1 MSKSRSSSKKVP
13 ITQLNN
19 HEVTNTR
26 QALKDIKML
35 VLTRSED
42 DEILVIT
49 NQYEDDP
56 DKKELIKIKILKIS
70 PTRVKLGFDTA
81 SNVRILRPDAKRQ

>member
-1 MSKSRSSSKKVP
+1 
-13 ITQLNN
+13 
-19 HEVTNTR
+19 
-26 QALKDIKML
+26 ML

-81 SNVRILRPDAKRQ
+81 SSVRILRPAAKQQ

>member
-1 MSKSRSSSKKVP
+1 
-13 ITQLNN
+13 
-19 HEVTNTR
+19 
-26 QALKDIKML
+26 ML

-49 NQYEDDP
+49 NQYEDAP

>member
-1 MSKSRSSSKKVP
+1 
-13 ITQLNN
+13 
-19 HEVTNTR
+19 
-26 QALKDIKML
+26 ML

>member
-1 MSKSRSSSKKVP
+1 
-13 ITQLNN
+13 
-19 HEVTNTR
+19 
-26 QALKDIKML
+26 ML

-81 SNVRILRPDAKRQ
+81 SNVRILRPDAKRL